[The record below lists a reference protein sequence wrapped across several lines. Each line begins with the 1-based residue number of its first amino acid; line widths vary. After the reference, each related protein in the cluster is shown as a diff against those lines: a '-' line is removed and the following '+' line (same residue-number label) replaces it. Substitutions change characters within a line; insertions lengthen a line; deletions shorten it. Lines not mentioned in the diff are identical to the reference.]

1 LQVLNAKPEN
11 VEREAENMAQHFTD
25 ELPAK
30 GKKRRRNLEVFK
42 LLGGDDIGDILD
54 DGVKTRSL
62 RQLRRSCNDDKRTEP
77 FSSTLVQKRLRSVRR
92 GSGGI
97 QGIPKI
103 STIDDE
109 CDLRD
114 EVEQDAS
121 TSTWSAA
128 FQGDSDDE
136 EQDVNDVSS
145 PETSDQRD
153 IHVDLPMENADS
165 GRLRMTR
172 TRSIADVSSP
182 LTPVLQPVPFPLVTG
197 RRGRGAVV
205 KPEIIE
211 DCPNPSF
218 VAPPAGKGL
227 RMRTIRK
234 RRDPHILAVPSED
247 LMELIPE
254 GSASVSTEG
263 SLRTRRGTNVSVLF
277 SHGLSEDTVKKQRKV
292 WTITCRR
299 FGSLL
304 FF

>member
-1 LQVLNAKPEN
+1 MKSEN
-11 VEREAENMAQHFTD
+11 IEREREIMAQQVT
-25 ELPAK
+25 EEVPAK
-30 GKKRRRNLEVFK
+30 GKKRRRNLEVSK
-42 LLGGDDIGDILD
+42 LLGGDEIGNMLD

-62 RQLRRSCNDDKRTEP
+62 RQLRKSCNDEKRTEP
-77 FSSTLVQKRLRSVRR
+77 ISSTLVQKRLRSVRR

-97 QGIPKI
+97 QGVPKV
-103 STIDDE
+103 SSIDDE
-109 CDLRD
+109 CDPQN
-114 EVEQDAS
+114 EVGQDPS

-136 EQDVNDVSS
+136 EQEVNDVSS
-145 PETSDQRD
+145 PETSDQED
-153 IHVDLPMENADS
+153 IHIDLPIENADV

-182 LTPVLQPVPFPLVTG
+182 PTPVLQPVPFPLVTG

-211 DCPNPSF
+211 CPYPSF
-218 VAPPAGKGL
+218 VVPPAGKGL
-227 RMRTIRK
+227 RMRTVRK
-234 RRDPHILAVPSED
+234 RKDPQVLALPSED
-247 LMELIPE
+247 LMEFVPE

-292 WTITCRR
+292 WIITCRR
-299 FGSLL
+299 FGLL
-304 FF
+304 RFVFIFLV